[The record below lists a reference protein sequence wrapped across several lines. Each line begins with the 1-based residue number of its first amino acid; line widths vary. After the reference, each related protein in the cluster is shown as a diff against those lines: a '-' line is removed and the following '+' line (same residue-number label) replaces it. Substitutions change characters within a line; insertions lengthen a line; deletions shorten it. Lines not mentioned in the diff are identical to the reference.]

1 LGKQAELSTLPTYAL
16 IETIFPNLNPQK
28 ANNQMNSKLFVNKS
42 QMMNVFCLSF
52 FFIFIITLIF
62 TSNGYGQILS
72 EAQNAGVSEWINSA
86 QDNQSIKAAEI
97 SQIPLTARETSKTTP
112 PNESLVDGDVDPS
125 FADVEVIDE
134 NAQVSAVVIQ
144 PDEKI
149 LIGGLFTNYNGAS
162 TSKIVRLN
170 PDGMLDTTFSP
181 PSLNG
186 TVSAI
191 ALQPD
196 GKIVI
201 GGSFSI
207 VNEQPAFR
215 IIRLN
220 SNGSLDTTFSIA
232 SGPNSNVFEIVIQPD
247 GKILIGGIFTAVG
260 ETARNRIARLNAN
273 GTLDASFNPGSGAN
287 QTIQTISLQS
297 DGKILIGGDFTS
309 FNGAA
314 RNRLARLNPDGSV
327 DTNFNPGTGANN
339 SVRAFAVLSNGK
351 ILVGGLFT
359 DFNGSARESVVRL
372 NQDGSLDVAF
382 ASVDF
387 SVTTVTDIVVQPDG
401 LILVGGNFFTVNG
414 ASRSNIVRLNPDGT
428 VDANFTNPFLSTT
441 VSDVAL
447 LTNGRIIVGGSFTS
461 PRRIARLQPNGSLD
475 SSFNIGRGFE
485 GFLTGTVSDTV
496 TQPDGKTVIAGL
508 FDFVNGAQFPSIVRL
523 NQDGTLDGSFFFGT
537 ALSGTISTIALQADG
552 RILIGGGFAF
562 VQDGIVY
569 SRIARL
575 FPDGRADPS
584 FNVGTGFTGIL
595 FSLAVQTDGKILAAG
610 SFTQYRGLPAN
621 NIVRLNP
628 DGTRDA
634 AFDVNAGTNGQI
646 NKVLL
651 QPDNKILIIG
661 TFGSVNGA
669 ARFGI
674 ARLNSDGSPDNSFN
688 SNVSSGT
695 LAAVAVQPDG
705 KILLG
710 GTFSVNGT
718 PRGNIVRLNSN
729 GALDETFDSRTA
741 GIAAV
746 FDIAIQ
752 QNGKIIA
759 AVIFTSTGQPAF
771 GVVRLNS
778 DGMRDPGFTAATNER
793 VLSVELLANG
803 KIIIGGLFD
812 SVNNVRRT
820 SVARLLNNETR
831 RRSTLFD
838 FDGDGKSDV
847 SVFRPSNGMW
857 YLNAST
863 SGFSAANFGLAQDKL
878 TPADYDGD
886 GKTDVSVFRDGDWY
900 RLNSTTNQFVGLH
913 FGQIGDVPVPADYD
927 GDGKA
932 DVAVFR
938 NGFWYILQSS
948 NNQFR
953 AEHFG
958 LATDKPVPADYD
970 GDGKTDL
977 AVFRDGYWY
986 VLGSQTGFT
995 ALQFGI
1001 PTDKPVVGDYDGD
1014 GKADQAVFREGIWYL
1029 MRSSLGFTGIQF
1041 GVTSDIPTPADY
1053 DGDGKTDLAVFRN
1066 GFWYMQQSTNG
1077 FTAIQFGVAT
1087 DKSVPTA
1094 FVP

>member
-1 LGKQAELSTLPTYAL
+1 LTLLVYAL
-16 IETIFPNLNPQK
+16 IETIFSNLHPQK
-28 ANNQMNSKLFVNKS
+28 ENNRMNNKLFVNKS
-42 QMMNVFCLSF
+42 QKTGVLRLAA
-52 FFIFIITLIF
+52 FFIFIIALSF
-62 TSNGYGQILS
+62 PSNGYGQDLS
-72 EAQNAGVSEWINSA
+72 EVQNAGVSELIGSS
-86 QDNQSIKAAEI
+86 QHNQLVEASGI
-97 SQIPLTARETSKTTP
+97 SQIPLPVSSKTTS
-112 PNESLVDGDVDPS
+112 PNENLADGDLDPS
-125 FADVEVIDE
+125 FASVEVIDE
-134 NAQVSAVVIQ
+134 NAQVSAVVVQ

-149 LIGGLFTNYNGAS
+149 LVGGLFTNYNALP
-162 TSKIVRLN
+162 TSRIVRLN
-170 PDGMLDTTFSP
+170 PDGMLDATFNP

-186 TVSAI
+186 SVSAI

-201 GGSFSI
+201 GGTFST

-220 SNGSLDTTFSIA
+220 SNGSLDTTFNIA
-232 SGPNSNVFEIVIQPD
+232 SGPNSSINEIVIQPD
-247 GKILIGGIFTAVG
+247 GKILIGGIFTTVG
-260 ETARNRIARLNAN
+260 ETSRNRIARLNAD

-287 QTIQTISLQS
+287 LTIQTISLQP
-297 DGKILIGGDFTS
+297 DGKILVGGDFTN
-309 FNGAA
+309 FNGIA

-327 DTNFNPGTGANN
+327 DTSFNPGTGANN

-359 DFNGSARESVVRL
+359 DFNGSPRESVVRL
-372 NQDGSLDVAF
+372 NQDGSLDAAF

-401 LILVGGNFFTVNG
+401 LILIGGNFFSVNG
-414 ASRSNIVRLNPDGT
+414 VSRSNIARLNADGT
-428 VDANFTNPFLSTT
+428 VDPNFTNPFLSTT
-441 VSDVAL
+441 ANDVAL
-447 LTNGRIIVGGSFTS
+447 QTNGRIIVGGNFTS
-461 PRRIARLQPNGSLD
+461 PRKIARLQANGSLD
-475 SSFNIGRGFE
+475 SSFNVGRGFE

-496 TQPDGKTVIAGL
+496 TLPDGKTLIAGL
-508 FDFVNGAQFPSIVRL
+508 FDFVNGAQLPSIVRL
-523 NQDGTLDGSFFFGT
+523 NQDGTLDGSFIFGT
-537 ALSGTISTIALQADG
+537 ALSGAIQTIALHPDG

-562 VQDGIVY
+562 VQDGVVY
-569 SRIARL
+569 NRIARL
-575 FPDGRADPS
+575 FPDGRADSS

-595 FSLAVQTDGKILAAG
+595 FSLTVQADGKILAAG
-610 SFTQYRGLPAN
+610 NFTQYRGAPAN

-634 AFDVNAGTNGQI
+634 TFDVNAGTNGQI

-651 QPDNKILIIG
+651 QPDNKILIVG
-661 TFGSVNGA
+661 TFSSVNGI
-669 ARFGI
+669 ARYGI
-674 ARLNSDGSPDNSFN
+674 ARLNADGSLDNTFN
-688 SNVSSGT
+688 SVVSSGT

-710 GTFSVNGT
+710 GTFAVNGT
-718 PRGNIVRLNSN
+718 SRGNIVRLNSN
-729 GALDETFDSRTA
+729 GALDETFDSRSA
-741 GIAAV
+741 GIATV

-752 QNGKIIA
+752 QNGKIIV

-771 GVVRLNS
+771 GVARLNS
-778 DGMRDPGFTAATNER
+778 NGTRDPGFTVTTNER

-803 KIIIGGLFD
+803 KVVIGGLFD
-812 SVNNVRRT
+812 LVNNTRRT

-831 RRSTLFD
+831 RRPTLFD
-838 FDGDGKSDV
+838 FDGDGKADV
-847 SVFRPSNGMW
+847 SVFRPSNGTW

-863 SGFSAANFGLAQDKL
+863 SGFSASNFGLAQDKL

-886 GKTDVSVFRDGDWY
+886 GKTDVSVFRDGIWY
-900 RLNSTTNQFVGLH
+900 RINSSTNQFSGIQ
-913 FGQIGDVPVPADYD
+913 FGISGDVPVPADYD

-932 DVAVFR
+932 DTAVFR

-953 AEHFG
+953 AQHFG
-958 LATDKPVPADYD
+958 ISSDKPVPADYD

-977 AVFRDGYWY
+977 AVFRDGFWY
-986 VLGSQTGFT
+986 MLGSQAGFT
-995 ALQFGI
+995 AVQFGI
-1001 PTDKPVVGDYDGD
+1001 ATDKPVVGDYDGD

-1029 MRSSLGFTGIQF
+1029 LRSSLGFTGIQF
-1041 GVTSDIPTPADY
+1041 GIASDIPTPADY

-1066 GFWYMQQSTNG
+1066 GIWYMQQSTNG
-1077 FTAIQFGVAT
+1077 FTGIQFGVAT
-1087 DKSVPTA
+1087 DKPIPSA